1 VEDRLASRLV
11 ATDGAR
17 LPQLRE
23 ARAARPQLRDEP
35 TLELHHVDLDAG
47 YRTADWSPAFVAL
60 DLPEPM
66 RSQRADRLAW

>member
-1 VEDRLASRLV
+1 
-11 ATDGAR
+11 
-17 LPQLRE
+17 
-23 ARAARPQLRDEP
+23 
-35 TLELHHVDLDAG
+35 VDLDAG